1 MPAASHSEPAG
12 QAGGRPAGARCGVE
26 MTGLGRANLALF
38 MSLGS
43 SLDNWVQAGT
53 LARET
58 ALYRAL
64 TAHLSGVHL
73 VSYGR
78 HDRALEPELGGLKVR
93 DNRLGLPLAL
103 YRRWLALGWG
113 LKDLRPGVVK
123 TNQMQGADVALAA
136 ARGAG
141 LAFLARCGYLP
152 SNIAIWRH
160 GPGSP
165 QAAEFLRLEA
175 QVFAAADRVA
185 VTTPAMAATVSER
198 YGADPAKVRVVP
210 NFVDTALFAPPGA
223 GGPTREDDL
232 LLYVGRLH
240 EEKNLLPLI
249 QALKGQPYRLELAGE
264 GPQREEL
271 ARAASDLGVTARFL
285 GKVDNAELPRL
296 LGRAGAFVL
305 PSKGEHHPKA
315 LLEAMSCGAAC
326 LGTDVPGIAE
336 LIDHGR
342 TGWLCAPDAVGLRAG
357 IQAVMGDAGLRASLG
372 AAARE
377 YVLANFTFARVLE
390 LELKLLSELV
400 G

>member
-1 MPAASHSEPAG
+1 MPAASHN
-12 QAGGRPAGARCGVE
+12 QAAGRPAGARCGVE
-26 MTGLGRANLALF
+26 LTGLGRANLALF

-43 SLDNWVQAGT
+43 SLDNWVRSGT

-64 TAHLSGVHL
+64 VPRLGGVHL
-73 VSYGR
+73 VTYGR
-78 HDRALEPELGGLKVR
+78 NDRALEPGLGGLRVR
-93 DNRLGLPLAL
+93 DNRLGLPLGL

-113 LKDLRPGVVK
+113 LKDLRPGLVK

-175 QVFAAADRVA
+175 RVFTAADRVA
-185 VTTPAMAATVSER
+185 VTTPAMAQTVAER

-210 NFVDTALFAPPGA
+210 NFVDTALFAPA
-223 GGPTREDDL
+223 KAEGPAREDDL
-232 LLYVGRLH
+232 LVYVGRLH
-240 EEKNLLPLI
+240 EEKNLLPLLE
-249 QALKGQPYRLELAGE
+249 ALKGQRWRLELAGE
-264 GPQREEL
+264 GPQRETL
-271 ARAASDLGVTARFL
+271 VRAAADLGVRASFL
-285 GKVDNAELPRL
+285 GKVDNADLPRL
-296 LGRAGAFVL
+296 LNRAGAFAL
-305 PSKGEHHPKA
+305 PSKGEHHPKS

-342 TGWLCAPDAVGLRAG
+342 TGWLCPPDAAGLRAG
-357 IQAVMGDAGLRASLG
+357 IEAVMGDAGLRAALG
-372 AAARE
+372 AAARD
-377 YVLANFTFARVLE
+377 YVLANFTFARVLD
-390 LELKLLSELV
+390 LELALLSELM